1 MLKQSTVDFDRTL
14 VRGYTSRF
22 DFSAMNASS
31 QHSSLERVQIISEAL
46 PYIRRLRGKTIVV
59 KYGGAAQTDDEL
71 RAAVMRDVAL
81 LHYVGVRVVV
91 VHGGGNE
98 ISAMCR
104 QLGIEPEFVQGMRVT
119 DAETM
124 RVTEMVMGQ
133 IGKNIA
139 QHLNEA
145 GAPSVGVSGKDGG
158 LLRAKKF
165 IGEADWGFVG
175 EVETVEPRL
184 LNDLAQNGFV
194 PVVTPVAPGE
204 NGATYNINADLA
216 ASAIAASIGAVKLL
230 LLTDVPGIY
239 RDFEDKSSL
248 LAELNT
254 HEAEELI
261 ASGAV
266 SKGMIPK
273 VRCCLEAVA
282 GGVDKAH
289 IVDGRAP
296 HALLTELFTDS
307 GCGTMIMK

>member
-1 MLKQSTVDFDRTL
+1 MNDFP
-14 VRGYTSRF
+14 
-22 DFSAMNASS
+22 N
-31 QHSSLERVQIISEAL
+31 LERAAVISEAL
-46 PYIRRLRGKTIVV
+46 PYIRRLHGQTVVV
-59 KYGGAAQTDDEL
+59 KYGGAAQTDETL
-71 RAAVMRDVAL
+71 KAAVMRDVAL

-104 QLGIEPEFVQGMRVT
+104 QLGIEPQFVAGMRVT

-139 QHLNEA
+139 QYLNAA
-145 GAPSVGVSGKDGG
+145 GAPSVGISGKDGG
-158 LLRAKKF
+158 LLVAKKF

-175 EVETVEPRL
+175 EVQTVAPRL
-184 LNDLAQNGFV
+184 LNELAQSGFV

-204 NGATYNINADLA
+204 DGQTYNINADLA
-216 ASAIAASIGAVKLL
+216 ASAIASSLGAVKLL

-239 RDFEDKSSL
+239 RDFEDKNSL
-248 LAELNT
+248 LHQLSAV
-254 HEAEELI
+254 EADELI
-261 ASGAV
+261 GSGAV

-273 VRCCLEAVA
+273 VRCCVEAVQN
-282 GGVDKAH
+282 GVARAH
-289 IVDGRAP
+289 IVDGRVP

-307 GCGTMIMK
+307 GCGTMITP